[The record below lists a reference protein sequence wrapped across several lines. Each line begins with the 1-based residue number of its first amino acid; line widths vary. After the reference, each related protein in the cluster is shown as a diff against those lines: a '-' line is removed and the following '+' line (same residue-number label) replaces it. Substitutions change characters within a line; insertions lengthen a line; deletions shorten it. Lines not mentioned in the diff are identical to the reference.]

1 MIRLPD
7 NTPDRHRPQR
17 TGTATE
23 ALEQRLLQE
32 LSRRTSSPDLTRT
45 IMGRLGYMKA
55 APQVVRRR
63 RIRRWVSRLALC
75 ALALIVVAGG
85 AQVHESGPYARRPA
99 GPTIPA
105 AIGNDVNLHQ
115 QRIKGTIQMIRNL
128 APMAPTA
135 PGRPDDVLDEEVDRS
150 AIGPFRWL

>member
-7 NTPDRHRPQR
+7 NTPDRHRLQR
-17 TGTATE
+17 TEAATE
-23 ALEQRLLQE
+23 ALERRVVQE
-32 LSRRTSSPDLTRT
+32 LSRRTPSPDLTRT

-55 APQVVRRR
+55 APHVVRRR
-63 RIRRWVSRLALC
+63 RIRRWINRLSLC

-85 AQVHESGPYARRPA
+85 AQVHESGPYARRPQ

-105 AIGNDVNLHQ
+105 AIGNDLNLHQ
-115 QRIKGTIQMIRNL
+115 QRIKGTIRMIRTL
-128 APMAPTA
+128 APAAPS
-135 PGRPDDVLDEEVDRS
+135 RSDDVLDEEVDRS